1 MSKEKENKY
10 NTSANPPSGGE
21 GAKDSTS
28 KAPPLANGGKGS
40 SATVT
45 GKAFDWQLLKRI
57 MHYVKPYTSVFV
69 IAAFLTI
76 FLAVIALFQPILI
89 QRTLDKYI
97 LANDYH
103 GLVFMVELMIGQLVV
118 QTIAQYYQTYLTN
131 SLGQSVIRDLRKDVF
146 NHITSLRLK
155 YFDRTPIGMLIT
167 RTVSDLETI
176 ADIFSEGL
184 ISIMGDMLLVFA
196 VIGYMLW
203 QDWKLALITLIPM
216 PFLFASTYVFKEAI
230 KSSFQEVRTQ
240 VAQLNTFLAEHISG
254 ISVIQYFSREEQEM
268 RKFKAVNL
276 KYRDANIRSNWYYS
290 IFFPVVEILFAVCM
304 ALLVWYGCKRILN
317 DQQIHAISASEG
329 GITPGLITSFI
340 VLLNMLF
347 RPIRQLADKFN
358 TLQMGMVGADRIF
371 KVLDT
376 DEVATDDGKL
386 APSVLEGDIEFKDVW
401 FAYNDENWVLKNIN
415 FHIKPGETLALVG
428 ATGAGKSSTI
438 NILNRF
444 YDIGKG
450 SVTVDGYDI
459 REYKVDYLRS
469 KIATVIQDV
478 FLFTDTIGNNIS
490 LNNTQITREEIIKA
504 AKDVGAHEFIERLPG
519 GYDYNVMERGAT
531 LSAGQAQ
538 LISFIR
544 ALVYNPAILVLDE
557 ATSSVDTET
566 ELLIQTAIN
575 KLMQGRTAIVIAHRL
590 STIQNADKII
600 VLDHGEI
607 MESGTHQE
615 LLRIENGYYRK
626 LYDLQFNS
634 AGIAKPI

>member
-1 MSKEKENKY
+1 MSKDNKN
-10 NTSANPPSGGE
+10 NTSKTPPSGGG
-21 GAKDSTS
+21 GA
-28 KAPPLANGGKGS
+28 GV
-40 SATVT
+40 VT
-45 GKAFDWQLLKRI
+45 GKALDWKLLGRV
-57 MHYVKPYTSVFV
+57 MHYVKPYNRTFV
-69 IAAFLTI
+69 ISAFLTI
-76 FLAVIALFQPILI
+76 FLAAIAVVQPILI
-89 QRTLDKYI
+89 QRTLDVNI
-97 LANDYH
+97 LGNDYN
-103 GLVFMVELMIGQLVV
+103 GLVFMVGLMVGQLVI

-131 SLGQSVIRDLRKDVF
+131 ALGQSVIRDLRKDVF

-184 ISIMGDMLLVFA
+184 ISIMGDLLLVVA
-196 VIGYMLW
+196 VIGIMLW

-216 PFLFASTYVFKEAI
+216 PLLFASTYVFKEAI

-254 ISVIQYFSREEQEM
+254 ISIIQYFAREEQEM
-268 RKFKAVNL
+268 RKFRSVNM

-290 IFFPVVEILFAVCM
+290 IFFPVVEILFAICM

-317 DQQIHAISASEG
+317 DQQLHSLSASPQ
-329 GITPGLITSFI
+329 GITPGVITGFI

-386 APSVLEGDIEFKDVW
+386 APTVLQGEIEFNNVW
-401 FAYNDENWVLKNIN
+401 FAYNDDNWVLKDIN

-444 YDIGKG
+444 YDIGRGEVK
-450 SVTVDGYDI
+450 VDGHDI

-490 LNNTQITREEIIKA
+490 LNNTDITREEIIAA

-566 ELLIQTAIN
+566 ELLIQNAIN

-590 STIQNADKII
+590 STIQNANKII

-607 MESGTHQE
+607 KEMGTHQE
-615 LLRIENGYYRK
+615 LLRIDGGYYRK

-634 AGIAKPI
+634 AGIAKPLE

>member
-1 MSKEKENKY
+1 MSN
-10 NTSANPPSGGE
+10 
-21 GAKDSTS
+21 
-28 KAPPLANGGKGS
+28 
-40 SATVT
+40 VT
-45 GKAFDWQLLKRI
+45 GNAIDWRLMRRV
-57 MHYVKPYTSVFV
+57 MHYVKPYRLTFG

-76 FLAVIALFQPILI
+76 FLAVIALVQPILI

-97 LANDYH
+97 VVGDYN
-103 GLVFMVELMIGQLVV
+103 GLVFMVGLMISQLAI
-118 QTIAQYYQTYLTN
+118 QTVAQYWQTYMTN
-131 SLGQSVIRDLRKDVF
+131 ALGQSVIKDLRMDVF
-146 NHITSLRLK
+146 NHIISLRLK
-155 YFDRTPIGMLIT
+155 YFDKTPIGMLIT

-184 ISIMGDMLLVFA
+184 ISIAGDLLLVIA
-196 VIGYMLW
+196 IVIYMLIE
-203 QDWKLALITLIPM
+203 DWKLTLITLIPM
-216 PFLFASTYVFKEAI
+216 PFLFLATYVFKEAI

-240 VAQLNTFLAEHISG
+240 VSHLNTFLQEHISG
-254 ISVIQYFSREEQEM
+254 VSIIQYFAREDQEM
-268 RKFKAVNL
+268 RKFVDVNR

-304 ALLVWYGCKRILN
+304 GLLVWYGCKRILSDGELAN
-317 DQQIHAISASEG
+317 FSASKHG
-329 GITPGLITSFI
+329 VTPGLIVAFI
-340 VLLNMLF
+340 SLLNLLF

-376 DEVATDDGKL
+376 DEVAVNTGRIK
-386 APSVLEGDIEFKDVW
+386 SGEIIGDIEFNKVW
-401 FAYNDENWVLKNIN
+401 FAYNDENWVLKDIS

-444 YDIGKG
+444 YEIGKG
-450 SVTVDGYDI
+450 EVKVDGI
-459 REYKVDYLRS
+459 NLQEYETGFLRS

-478 FLFTDTIGNNIS
+478 FLFSDTIANNIS
-490 LNNTQITREEIIKA
+490 LNNPDITLDQIIKA

-519 GYDYNVMERGAT
+519 GYQYNVMERGAT

-566 ELLIQTAIN
+566 ELLIQNAID
-575 KLMQGRTAIVIAHRL
+575 KLMEGRTAIVIAHRL
-590 STIQNADKII
+590 STIQKADKII

-607 MESGTHQE
+607 KEIGTHQE
-615 LLRIENGYYRK
+615 LLRIPNGFYRK

-634 AGIAKPI
+634 AGISR

>member
-1 MSKEKENKY
+1 MSDDKN
-10 NTSANPPSGGE
+10 NTSKVPPSGG
-21 GAKDSTS
+21 
-28 KAPPLANGGKGS
+28 GGGI
-40 SATVT
+40 T
-45 GKAFDWQLLKRI
+45 GKAFDWKLLKRV
-57 MHYVKPYTSVFV
+57 MHYVKPYNTTFIIS
-69 IAAFLTI
+69 AFLTV
-76 FLAVIALFQPILI
+76 FLAVSALVQPILI
-89 QRTLDKYI
+89 QKTLDNYI
-97 LANDYH
+97 LVNNYG
-103 GLVFMVELMIGQLVV
+103 GLIFMVELMVGQLII
-118 QTIAQYYQTYLTN
+118 QTVAQYYQTYMTN
-131 SLGQSVIRDLRKDVF
+131 SLGQSVIRDLRIDIF

-155 YFDRTPIGMLIT
+155 YFDRTPIGVLIT

-184 ISIMGDMLLVFA
+184 ISIMGDLLLVVA
-196 VIGYMLW
+196 VVAYMLI
-203 QDWKLALITLIPM
+203 QDWKLSLITLIPM

-254 ISVIQYFSREEQEM
+254 ISIIQNFAREDQEM

-290 IFFPVVEILFAVCM
+290 IFFPVVEILFAICIG
-304 ALLVWYGCKRILN
+304 LLVWYGCKRILT
-317 DQQIHAISASEG
+317 DQQLAGLSASG
-329 GITPGLITSFI
+329 KGVTPGTILEFI
-340 VLLNMLF
+340 VLLNILF

-376 DEVATDDGKL
+376 DEVAVNDG
-386 APSVLEGDIEFKDVW
+386 VLMPTRIEGDIEFKDVW

-415 FHIKPGETLALVG
+415 FHVKPGETLALVG

-444 YDIGKG
+444 YEIGKG
-450 SVTVDGYDI
+450 SVTIDGEDI
-459 REYKVDYLRS
+459 RDYDVNYLRS
-469 KIATVIQDV
+469 QIATVIQDV
-478 FLFTDTIGNNIS
+478 FLFTDTIANNIS
-490 LNNTQITREEIIKA
+490 LNNELITREQIIAA

-519 GYDYNVMERGAT
+519 GYDYNVMERGST
-531 LSAGQAQ
+531 LSAGQSQ

-566 ELLIQTAIN
+566 EVLIQNAIN
-575 KLMQGRTAIVIAHRL
+575 KLMEGRTAIVIAHRL
-590 STIQNADKII
+590 STIQNADRII

-607 MESGTHQE
+607 METGTHQE
-615 LLRIENGYYRK
+615 LLRIEGGYYRK

-634 AGIAKPI
+634 AGISR

>member
-1 MSKEKENKY
+1 MSQ
-10 NTSANPPSGGE
+10 
-21 GAKDSTS
+21 
-28 KAPPLANGGKGS
+28 
-40 SATVT
+40 VT
-45 GKAFDWQLLKRI
+45 GKSLDWNLLKRV
-57 MHYVKPYTSVFV
+57 MHYVIPYRATFI

-76 FLAVIALFQPILI
+76 FLAGSALVQPVLM
-89 QRTLDKYI
+89 QVTLDKYI
-97 LANDYH
+97 LGNNYN
-103 GLVFMVELMIGQLVV
+103 GLVLMVGLMIAQLAI
-118 QTIAQYYQTYLTN
+118 QTVAQYYQTYLTN
-131 SLGQSVIRDLRKDVF
+131 SLGQSVIRDLRIDIF
-146 NHITSLRLK
+146 NHIMSLRLK

-184 ISIMGDMLLVFA
+184 ISIVGDLLLVLA
-196 VIGYMLW
+196 IVAAMLI

-216 PFLFASTYVFKEAI
+216 PFLLMSTYVFKEAI

-240 VAQLNTFLAEHISG
+240 VARLNTFLAEHISG
-254 ISVIQYFSREEQEM
+254 ISIIQYFSREEQEM
-268 RKFKAVNL
+268 QKFKAVNM

-304 ALLVWYGCKRILN
+304 ALLVWYGCKRILTDEQLVQLGTTN
-317 DQQIHAISASEG
+317 RPVTAGMVLE
-329 GITPGLITSFI
+329 FI
-340 VLLNMLF
+340 MLLNLLF

-376 DEVATDDGKL
+376 DEIAVNTGTLKPAHLHGEIAFDN
-386 APSVLEGDIEFKDVW
+386 VW
-401 FAYNDENWVLKNIN
+401 FAYNDENWVLKNIC
-415 FHIKPGETLALVG
+415 FHVKPGETLALVG

-444 YDIGKG
+444 YEIGKG
-450 SVTVDGYDI
+450 TVKVDGTNIMEYD
-459 REYKVDYLRS
+459 VDYLRS
-469 KIATVIQDV
+469 QIATVIQDV
-478 FLFTDTIGNNIS
+478 FLFTDTIANNIS
-490 LNNTQITREEIIKA
+490 LNNNAITREQIIAA

-519 GYDYNVMERGAT
+519 GYDYNVMERGST
-531 LSAGQAQ
+531 LSSGQAQ

-566 ELLIQTAIN
+566 EILIQNAIN

-607 MESGTHQE
+607 KEMGTHQE
-615 LLRIENGYYRK
+615 LLKIELGYYRK

-634 AGIAKPI
+634 AGIVKS

>member
-1 MSKEKENKY
+1 MKSVSTDKQNSDSKNPQSAKEAK
-10 NTSANPPSGGE
+10 TPPS
-21 GAKDSTS
+21 A
-28 KAPPLANGGKGS
+28 
-40 SATVT
+40 VT
-45 GKAFDWQLLKRI
+45 GKALDWKLLGRV
-57 MHYVKPYTSVFV
+57 MHYVKPYNKTFITAVC
-69 IAAFLTI
+69 LTV
-76 FLAVIALFQPILI
+76 FLAAIAIVQPILI
-89 QRTLDKYI
+89 QKTLDDYI
-97 LANDYH
+97 LKDNYN
-103 GLVFMVELMIGQLVV
+103 GLVFMIELMLAQLVV
-118 QTIAQYYQTYLTN
+118 QTIAQYYQTYITN
-131 SLGQSVIRDLRKDVF
+131 WLGESVIRDLRIHIF

-155 YFDRTPIGMLIT
+155 YFDRTPIGVLIT

-196 VIGYMLW
+196 VIGYMLYI
-203 QDWKLALITLIPM
+203 DWKLALITLIPM

-240 VAQLNTFLAEHISG
+240 VAHLNTFLAEHISG
-254 ISVIQYFSREEQEM
+254 ISVIQYFAREDQEM
-268 RKFKAVNL
+268 RKFVSVNK

-290 IFFPVVEILFAVCM
+290 IFFPVVEVLFAMCM
-304 ALLVWYGCKRILN
+304 GLLVWYGCKRILT
-317 DQQIHAISASEG
+317 DQQLAHLSAHNKVVS
-329 GITPGLITSFI
+329 PGTILAFI
-340 VLLNMLF
+340 VYLNLLF

-376 DEVATDDGKL
+376 NEVAVNTGTL
-386 APSVLEGDIEFKDVW
+386 RPSRINGDIEFSHVW
-401 FAYNDENWVLKNIN
+401 FAYNEENWVLKDIS
-415 FHIKPGETLALVG
+415 FHVKPGETLALVG

-444 YDIGKG
+444 YEIGKG
-450 SVTVDGYDI
+450 TV
-459 REYKVDYLRS
+459 KVDDIDIHDYDVNYLRAQ
-469 KIATVIQDV
+469 IATVIQDV
-478 FLFTDTIGNNIS
+478 FLFTDTIANNIS
-490 LNNTQITREEIIKA
+490 LNNEAITREQIIAA

-519 GYDYNVMERGAT
+519 GYDYNVMERGST

-544 ALVYNPAILVLDE
+544 ALVYDPAILVLDE

-566 ELLIQTAIN
+566 EILIQNAIN

-590 STIQNADKII
+590 STIQNANRII

-607 MESGTHQE
+607 KEIGTHQE
-615 LLRIENGYYRK
+615 LLKIEHGYYRK

-634 AGIAKPI
+634 AGISR

>member
-1 MSKEKENKY
+1 MSE
-10 NTSANPPSGGE
+10 
-21 GAKDSTS
+21 
-28 KAPPLANGGKGS
+28 
-40 SATVT
+40 VT
-45 GKAFDWQLLKRI
+45 GKALDWKLLGRV
-57 MHYVKPYTSVFV
+57 MHYVKPYRTTFIV
-69 IAAFLTI
+69 AAFLTV
-76 FLAVIALFQPILI
+76 FLAAGALVQPILI
-89 QRTLDKYI
+89 QKTLDNDI
-97 LANDYH
+97 LGNNYN
-103 GLVFMVELMIGQLVV
+103 GLVFMVGLMIGQLII

-131 SLGQSVIRDLRKDVF
+131 ALGQSVIRDLRIDIF

-184 ISIMGDMLLVFA
+184 ISIMGDMLLVIA
-196 VIGYMLW
+196 VIGYMIHI
-203 QDWKLALITLIPM
+203 DWKLALITLIPM

-240 VAQLNTFLAEHISG
+240 AAHLNTFLAEHITG
-254 ISVIQYFSREEQEM
+254 INIIQYFAREDQEM
-268 RKFKAVNL
+268 RKFKAVNQ

-290 IFFPVVEILFAVCM
+290 IFFPVVEILFAICIG
-304 ALLVWYGCKRILN
+304 LLVWYGCKRMLS
-317 DQQIHAISASEG
+317 DEQLSSLSASPG
-329 GITPGLITSFI
+329 GITPGVITGFI

-376 DEVATDDGKL
+376 DEVAVNTGTLKPAGL
-386 APSVLEGDIEFKDVW
+386 RGDIVFKDVW
-401 FAYNDENWVLKNIN
+401 FAYNDENWVLKNIS

-444 YDIGKG
+444 YEIGRG
-450 SVTVDGYDI
+450 SVKVDGHDI
-459 REYKVDYLRS
+459 REYDVNFLRS
-469 KIATVIQDV
+469 QIATVIQDV

-490 LNNTQITREEIIKA
+490 LNNTSITREQIIAA

-557 ATSSVDTET
+557 ATSSVDTES
-566 ELLIQTAIN
+566 ELLIQNAIN

-590 STIQNADKII
+590 STIQKADKII

-607 MESGTHQE
+607 KEMGTHQE
-615 LLRIENGYYRK
+615 LLKIEHGYYRK

-634 AGIAKPI
+634 AGISR

>member
-1 MSKEKENKY
+1 MSEI
-10 NTSANPPSGGE
+10 
-21 GAKDSTS
+21 
-28 KAPPLANGGKGS
+28 
-40 SATVT
+40 T
-45 GKAFDWQLLKRI
+45 GKALDWKLLKRV
-57 MHYVKPYTSVFV
+57 MHYVKPYNSTFV

-76 FLAVIALFQPILI
+76 FLAVSALAQPFLI
-89 QRTLDKYI
+89 QHTLDVDI
-97 LANDYH
+97 LNDNYD
-103 GLVFMVELMIGQLVV
+103 GLVFMVAFMIGQLII
-118 QTIAQYYQTYLTN
+118 QTVAQYYQTYLTN
-131 SLGQSVIRDLRKDVF
+131 ALGQSVIRDLRIDIF

-184 ISIMGDMLLVFA
+184 ISIMGDMLLVLA
-196 VIGYMLW
+196 VIGFMLY

-240 VAQLNTFLAEHISG
+240 VARLNTFLAEHISG
-254 ISVIQYFSREEQEM
+254 ISIIQLFAREDQEM
-268 RKFKAVNL
+268 RKFKAVNQ

-290 IFFPVVEILFAVCM
+290 IFFPVVEILFAICM
-304 ALLVWYGCKRILN
+304 GLLVWYGCKRMLS
-317 DQQIHAISASEG
+317 DSQLAALSARPG
-329 GITPGLITSFI
+329 GITPGVITGFI

-376 DEVATDDGKL
+376 DEVAADTGTINTGRL
-386 APSVLEGDIEFKDVW
+386 QGDIEFDKVW

-415 FHIKPGETLALVG
+415 FRVKPGETLALVG

-444 YDIGKG
+444 YEIGQGNVK
-450 SVTVDGYDI
+450 VDGHDI
-459 REYKVDYLRS
+459 REYQVEFLRS
-469 KIATVIQDV
+469 QIATVIQDV
-478 FLFTDTIGNNIS
+478 FLFTDTIANNIS
-490 LNNTQITREEIIKA
+490 LNNQSITREQIIAA

-531 LSAGQAQ
+531 LSAGQSQ

-544 ALVYNPAILVLDE
+544 ALIYNPAILVLDE

-566 ELLIQTAIN
+566 EILIQNAIN

-590 STIQNADKII
+590 STIQNADRII

-615 LLRIENGYYRK
+615 LLKIEHGHYRK

-634 AGIAKPI
+634 AGIAR

>member
-1 MSKEKENKY
+1 MSKEKRNQI
-10 NTSANPPSGGE
+10 
-21 GAKDSTS
+21 STS
-28 KAPPLANGGKGS
+28 KAPPSGGGGGS
-40 SATVT
+40 AVT

-76 FLAVIALFQPILI
+76 FLAVIALIQPILI

-103 GLVFMVELMIGQLVV
+103 GLVFMVELMVGQLII

-254 ISVIQYFSREEQEM
+254 ISIIQYFSREEQEM

-317 DQQIHAISASEG
+317 DQQMHAISAAQG

-386 APSVLEGDIEFKDVW
+386 TPAALQGDIEFKDVW

-450 SVTVDGYDI
+450 SVTVDGHDI

-490 LNNTQITREEIIKA
+490 LNNTQITREEIIAA

>member
-1 MSKEKENKY
+1 MSKDN
-10 NTSANPPSGGE
+10 NTSKPPPPVGGGSG
-21 GAKDSTS
+21 A
-28 KAPPLANGGKGS
+28 
-40 SATVT
+40 VT
-45 GKAFDWQLLKRI
+45 GKAFDWRLLTRI
-57 MHYVKPYTSVFV
+57 MRYVKPYNRTFI
-69 IAAFLTI
+69 IAAFLTV
-76 FLAVIALFQPILI
+76 FLAFSALLQPVLI
-89 QRTLDKYI
+89 QKTLDNDI
-97 LANDYH
+97 LGNNYN
-103 GLVFMVELMIGQLVV
+103 GLLFMVELMVAQIII
-118 QTIAQYYQTYLTN
+118 QTIAQYYQTYSTN
-131 SLGQSVIRDLRKDVF
+131 ALGQLVIRDLRIDIF

-184 ISIMGDMLLVFA
+184 ISIMGDMLLLFA
-196 VIGYMLW
+196 VIGYMLLI
-203 QDWKLALITLIPM
+203 DWKLALITLIPM

-254 ISVIQYFSREEQEM
+254 ISIIQNFAREDQEM
-268 RKFKAVNL
+268 RKFKHVNM

-304 ALLVWYGCKRILN
+304 SLLVWYGCKRILT
-317 DQQIHAISASEG
+317 DQQLHNLSASHK
-329 GITPGLITSFI
+329 GITPGVITEFI
-340 VLLNMLF
+340 LCLNLLF

-376 DEVATDDGKL
+376 DEVATNTGKL
-386 APSVLEGDIEFKDVW
+386 KPAKIAGDIEFKHVW
-401 FAYNDENWVLKNIN
+401 FAYSDENWVLKDIN

-444 YDIGKG
+444 YEIGKG
-450 SVTVDGYDI
+450 SVLVDGIDI
-459 REYKVDYLRS
+459 REYDVDYLRS

-478 FLFTDTIGNNIS
+478 FLFTDTIANNIS
-490 LNNTQITREEIIKA
+490 LNNDAIGHAQIIRA

-519 GYDYNVMERGAT
+519 GYNYNVMERGAT
-531 LSAGQAQ
+531 LSAGQSQ

-544 ALVYNPAILVLDE
+544 ALVYNPSILVLDE

-566 ELLIQTAIN
+566 EILIQNAIN

-607 MESGTHQE
+607 METGTHQE
-615 LLRIENGYYRK
+615 LLKIENGYYRK

-634 AGIAKPI
+634 AGISR